1 MLWSMDTPVTARA
14 ALLQSLI
21 QGKGYGLELIG
32 RVEQR
37 TKGAIKLGQGSVY
50 PALRDLEDE
59 GLVKSWDGEPLPE
72 RGGRPRRYYELTADG
87 LRAATEHRDA
97 IVGLFGN
104 LLPAGAR

>member
-1 MLWSMDTPVTARA
+1 MDTPVTARA

-21 QGKGYGLELIG
+21 QGNGYGLELIA
-32 RVEQR
+32 RVERR

-59 GLVKSWDGEPLPE
+59 GLVKSWDGDPLPE
-72 RGGRPRRYYELTADG
+72 RGGRPRRYYELTAQG
-87 LRAATEHRDA
+87 RRAAVEHQRA

-104 LLPAGAR
+104 LQPEGAR